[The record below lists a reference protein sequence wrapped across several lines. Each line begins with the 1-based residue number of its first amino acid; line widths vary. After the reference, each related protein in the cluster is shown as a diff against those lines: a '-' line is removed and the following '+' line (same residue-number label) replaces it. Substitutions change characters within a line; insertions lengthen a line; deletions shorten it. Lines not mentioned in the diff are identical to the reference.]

1 MLRVPGTLSG
11 LSMPVCEI
19 WLGLRAGF
27 CLETFGKNGLYL
39 GANSG
44 QSNILFCFW
53 WLDRRELLMIILKLF
68 WILILL

>member
-27 CLETFGKNGLYL
+27 CLETFGKNGSSLRV
-39 GANSG
+39 NEE
-44 QSNILFCFW
+44 QPDILFCFW
-53 WLDRRELLMIILKLF
+53 RRDRRKL
-68 WILILL
+68 